1 MGFKTFGN
9 YFDESYDLEQDP
21 DKRADKIVQLCKD
34 LKNAKWQDIY
44 LQSKALRQHNYD
56 LMFDAEKLSLEIN
69 KTLNLFLEFA
79 DSSQISS

>member
-1 MGFKTFGN
+1 MGFKTFNN
-9 YFDESYDLEQDP
+9 YFDESYDLEKDP
-21 DKRADKIVQLCKD
+21 SIRVDKIVQLCKD

-44 LQSKALRQHNYD
+44 LQSKEIRQHNYD
-56 LMFDAEKLSLEIN
+56 LMFNAEKLSLEIN